1 MERLCEEIY
10 QKLIF
15 HEKNYSKYTKCL
27 VRKIELLVSG
37 KPEEIVRQVL
47 LYFLINES
55 GLFPNLIDIK
65 VEHNSW
71 DVAIYK
77 NLEEENFKPL
87 QPPSVIIEV
96 KREEANLLN
105 SEDQIL
111 RYLRGSHSEIG
122 ILFNGKKTI
131 VYKKNELGDFIAK
144 NLGSIADIPNVI
156 QQGNTKIKQD
166 LLDFKKA
173 QDGDVNSFINLTKN
187 YGKYA
192 TNQFIFRLKTS
203 SNLLIGCF
211 FSYDRNN
218 IYYDIYGHYS
228 KKKLSF
234 KYSEFEKLI
243 SIIY

>member
-1 MERLCEEIY
+1 MERLCEQIS
-10 QKLIF
+10 QKLVF
-15 HEKNYSKYTKCL
+15 HEKNYAKYTKCL
-27 VRKIELLVSG
+27 VRGIDLLVSG
-37 KPEEIVRQVL
+37 KPEEIVRQVI

-55 GLFPNLIDIK
+55 SLFPRLIDIK

-77 NLEEENFKPL
+77 KLDEENFKPF

-105 SEDQIL
+105 HENQIL
-111 RYLRGSHSEIG
+111 RYLRESRSEIG
-122 ILFNGKKTI
+122 ILFNGKKT
-131 VYKKNELGDFIAK
+131 VAYQKNEHGDFIAK
-144 NLGSIADIPNVI
+144 NLSSIAHIPNVI
-156 QQGNTKIKQD
+156 QQGNTTIKQD

-173 QDGDVNSFINLTKN
+173 QDGDVNSFINLSKN

-192 TNQFIFRLKTS
+192 TNQFTFRLKTS
-203 SNLLIGCF
+203 SDLLIGCF
-211 FSYDRNN
+211 FRYDRNN

-228 KKKLSF
+228 KKKHSF
-234 KYSEFEKLI
+234 KPSEFEKLV